1 MAEKIEI
8 LKVVTVYDDVKKY
21 LWRTDTR
28 EKKIGFLLPLALD
41 NLEKNTVAVKKFQ
54 RNIVGEYLQSK
65 AEWVAGLCAMW
76 LYDVGTQK
84 IVEENG
90 RGDLVRMV
98 VNNSCKWL

>member
-1 MAEKIEI
+1 MKNVEVLKIN
-8 LKVVTVYDDVKKY
+8 TVYDDVKKY

-28 EKKIGFLLPLALD
+28 EKKIGFLLPLALE
-41 NLEKNTVAVKKFQ
+41 NLEKNTVAVKEFQ
-54 RNIVGEYLQSK
+54 REIVGEYLQSK

-84 IVEENG
+84 ITEDSGCE
-90 RGDLVRMV
+90 DLVRMV